1 MFHVQVFLR
10 KSPFEL
16 FDCVG
21 AYEFARK
28 IDALKAARL
37 TVSAIEFRNP
47 DLWSV
52 EVLDAEGATPICGAW
67 RCWTPRAARSTAR
80 GSTSGASSSKG
91 AERPPFFCS

>member
-1 MFHVQVFLR
+1 MFHVQVFMR
-10 KSPFEL
+10 KSVTEL

-37 TVSAIEFRNP
+37 TVSAIEFRDP

-52 EVLDAEGATPICGAW
+52 EVLDAEG
-67 RCWTPRAARSTAR
+67 REVYRK
-80 GSTSGASSSKG
+80 GSNVWG
-91 AERPPFFCS
+91 E